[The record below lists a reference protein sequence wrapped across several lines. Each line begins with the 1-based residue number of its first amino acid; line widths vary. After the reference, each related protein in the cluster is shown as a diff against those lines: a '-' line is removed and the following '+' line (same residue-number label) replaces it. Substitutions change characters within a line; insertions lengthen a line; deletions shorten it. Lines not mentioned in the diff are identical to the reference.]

1 MPSKDTWSWQRTGM
15 LAGLG
20 VPLHPTLREV
30 GLSTALGKSF
40 TVREHH
46 GSDRGGDQQ
55 CRGCLESEDVAIE
68 DQRSNALGVA
78 TVLRVGGAQSDRRT
92 DDRVADCENQQCSE
106 SQPRQHSES
115 ALRLDRL
122 DQRFP
127 DVDT

>member
-1 MPSKDTWSWQRTGM
+1 DTWSWQRTGM

-30 GLSTALGKSF
+30 ALSTTLGKSF
-40 TVREHH
+40 AVCEDH

-55 CRGCLESEDVAIE
+55 CRGRFESEHVAIE

-78 TVLRVGGAQSDRRT
+78 TVLCVGGAQPDRRT
-92 DDRVADCENQQCSE
+92 DDRVANCEDQQCSE
-106 SQPRQHSES
+106 TQPRQDSES

-122 DQRFP
+122 DQRFS
-127 DVDT
+127 DVDTN